1 MQYPTEK
8 HPFPSYMPDDCKYL
22 IIGSFPPI
30 KLTNKIIENIKIEN
44 LSVYYKNYDYNKR
57 NKLGS
62 QDIMFYYGSRDN
74 LLWQKIISPLFEI
87 SINKKEDIIQFLK
100 QYKVGITDLIETAS
114 RRIVKNK
121 LSSRDSDLIIYK
133 MREINEIIKETKLK
147 TIYTTS
153 EFVTKKLSEL
163 IEKKIDIITLPSPSK
178 SASRRLG
185 SNNEYKLFIKQKKVT
200 NTIEY
205 RLLKY
210 KELLK
215 NRIG

>member
-1 MQYPTEK
+1 
-8 HPFPSYMPDDCKYL
+8 
-22 IIGSFPPI
+22 
-30 KLTNKIIENIKIEN
+30 
-44 LSVYYKNYDYNKR
+44 
-57 NKLGS
+57 
-62 QDIMFYYGSRDN
+62 
-74 LLWQKIISPLFEI
+74 
-87 SINKKEDIIQFLK
+87 
-100 QYKVGITDLIETAS
+100 
-114 RRIVKNK
+114 
-121 LSSRDSDLIIYK
+121 
-133 MREINEIIKETKLK
+133 MREINEIIKETKIK

-205 RLLKY
+205 RLFKY

-215 NRIG
+215 NRIGLN

>member
-1 MQYPTEK
+1 
-8 HPFPSYMPDDCKYL
+8 
-22 IIGSFPPI
+22 
-30 KLTNKIIENIKIEN
+30 
-44 LSVYYKNYDYNKR
+44 
-57 NKLGS
+57 
-62 QDIMFYYGSRDN
+62 
-74 LLWQKIISPLFEI
+74 
-87 SINKKEDIIQFLK
+87 
-100 QYKVGITDLIETAS
+100 
-114 RRIVKNK
+114 
-121 LSSRDSDLIIYK
+121 
-133 MREINEIIKETKLK
+133 MREINDIIKETKIK

-205 RLLKY
+205 RLFKY

-215 NRIG
+215 NRIGLN